1 MNNTTVGD
9 GLVPSRYGTGDD
21 KRRPYGSMQFI
32 RLRICTMRGCRVFG
46 TAALLLLAAVAS
58 AQEDSGPAAPAE
70 QPDTVLQLLEF
81 IRVEAEEG
89 SRLNRARVERF
100 RDARDE
106 RQRMLEAVERELGA
120 EQRRSAD
127 LNRQYEQNETD
138 LAEFAERL
146 RIRIGNFGE
155 LFGVVRD
162 VAGDTVGE
170 VQNSLVSAQYP
181 DRVDEAR
188 EVAQAEELPSLAD
201 LRGLQ
206 LMLLEEMAQSGQIV
220 RFTSEVTD
228 PSGRTTLGE
237 VVRIGAFNLVR
248 DGKFLIRDPDSGAI
262 QTLPRQPPGRFLA
275 MAEDLEDARA
285 VTVAMAID
293 PTRGQLLEMLTHAPD
308 LTERIRQGG
317 YVGYTIIGMGVVG
330 LFLALWRV
338 VVLQRAD
345 RRIRAQ
351 LRNPAPSGDNPL
363 GRILGVYEEHRTG
376 HVEALALKLDE
387 AIMREAPLLERY
399 QGILKVFAA
408 VAPLLGLLGT
418 VVGMIITFQQLTL
431 FGTGDPK
438 LMAGGISQALM
449 TTVLGLVVAI
459 PLVLLHSVV
468 SSASHRLV
476 EILEEQSAGL
486 IARRAEDVPG
496 DGQPR

>member
-1 MNNTTVGD
+1 
-9 GLVPSRYGTGDD
+9 LASP
-21 KRRPYGSMQFI
+21 
-32 RLRICTMRGCRVFG
+32 LRICG
-46 TAALLLLAAVAS
+46 TAAVLLLAVVS
-58 AQEDSGPAAPAE
+58 NAQEDSEPAAPAGE
-70 QPDTVLQLLEF
+70 PDTVLQLLEF

-100 RDARDE
+100 REARDE
-106 RQRMLEAVERELGA
+106 RQRMLEAVSRELGA
-120 EQRRSAD
+120 EERRSAE
-127 LNRQYEQNETD
+127 LNRLYEQNETD
-138 LAEFAERL
+138 LADLAERL
-146 RIRIGNFGE
+146 RVRIGNFGE

-170 VQNSLVSAQYP
+170 VQSSLVSAQYP
-181 DRVDEAR
+181 DRVDVAR
-188 EVAQAEELPSLAD
+188 QVAQAEELPGLED

-206 LMLLEEMAQSGQIV
+206 LMLLEEMAQSGQVV
-220 RFTSEVTD
+220 RFTAEVTD
-228 PSGRTTLGE
+228 PSGGKSLGE
-237 VVRIGAFNLVR
+237 VIRVGAFNLVH
-248 DGKFLIRDPDSGAI
+248 DGKFLTLDPDSGAM
-262 QTLPRQPPGRFLA
+262 QTLPRQPAGRFLA
-275 MAEDLEDARA
+275 MAEDLEDATA
-285 VTVAMAID
+285 EPVAMAID
-293 PTRGQLLEMLTHAPD
+293 PTRGRLLEMLTHAPD

-330 LFLALWRV
+330 LFLALWRL

-351 LRNPAPSGDNPL
+351 LRNPTPSGDNPL
-363 GRILGVYEEHRTG
+363 GRILGVYEEHG
-376 HVEALALKLDE
+376 AGNLEVLALKLDE

-408 VAPLLGLLGT
+408 IAPLLGLLGT

-459 PLVLLHSVV
+459 PLVLLHSIV

-476 EILEEQSAGL
+476 EVLEEQSAGL
-486 IARRAEDVPG
+486 IARRAEDAPG
-496 DGQPR
+496 DGQPG